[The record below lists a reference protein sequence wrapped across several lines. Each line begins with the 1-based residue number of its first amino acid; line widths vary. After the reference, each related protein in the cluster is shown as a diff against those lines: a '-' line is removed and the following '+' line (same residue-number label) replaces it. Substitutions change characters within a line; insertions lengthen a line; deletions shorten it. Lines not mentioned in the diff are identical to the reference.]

1 MMSKEIASVRD
12 GSPGT
17 DYEVGVELL
26 HDPVR
31 NKGTA
36 FTEEERDALGL
47 RGLLPPHVH
56 TMEEQVIRVMEN
68 FHREPTDLEK
78 YIQMSSLQD
87 RNETLFYRVVLDHI
101 EEMMPI
107 IYTPT
112 VGQACLE
119 YGHILRRPHGLYI
132 SANDRGRVVEV
143 LRNWPSPDVRVI
155 VVTDGERIL
164 GLGDLGAF
172 GMGIPVGKLS
182 LYTACAGVHPSLC
195 LPVMLDVG
203 TGNEPLLN
211 DVLYIGIRQRRL
223 RGEAYD
229 ALVDEFV
236 AAVQEVFP
244 HVLVQFEDFA
254 NINAFRLLTRYRDR
268 MCTFNDDIQGTGAV
282 ALAGLYS
289 ALRIKGGQLSEQ
301 TVLFQ
306 GAGEAAVGI
315 ANLIVAAMVDEGL
328 SEEEA
333 RRRCWLVDSGGL
345 VVKARAGLAEHKLP
359 YAHDHAQLPN
369 LLAAIETLQPTAI
382 VGVSGQAGTFSQPV
396 LEAMARFND
405 RPVVFALSNPTSKA
419 ECTAEQAYT
428 WTGGRAIFASG
439 SPFAPVTF
447 EGRTFVPGQG
457 NNAYVFPGVGLG
469 AIACGARLVTDEMFF
484 AAAKAL
490 AQQVSEADLEEGLIY
505 PPLAEIREVSAAIA
519 TAVAEVAYR
528 RGLAGQP
535 RPDDPRAHIEAQ
547 MYLPRYKSYV

>member
-1 MMSKEIASVRD
+1 MSKETASVRE

-17 DYEVGVELL
+17 GNEVGVELL

-36 FTEEERDALGL
+36 FTEAERDALGL
-47 RGLLPPHVH
+47 RGLLPPHIH
-56 TMEEQVIRVMEN
+56 TMEEQVIRVLEN

-112 VGQACLE
+112 VGRACQE

-132 SANDRGRVVEV
+132 SAADRGQVAEV

-195 LPVMLDVG
+195 LPITLDVG
-203 TGNEPLLN
+203 TDNERLLN

-223 RGEAYD
+223 RGEGYD
-229 ALVDEFV
+229 ALVDEFMT
-236 AAVQEVFP
+236 AVQEVFP

-254 NINAFRLLTRYRDR
+254 NVNAFRLLNRYRDR
-268 MCTFNDDIQGTGAV
+268 LCTFNDDIQGTGAV

-306 GAGEAAVGI
+306 GAGEAAIGI

-328 SEEEA
+328 SEEDA
-333 RRRCWLVDSGGL
+333 RGRCWLVDSGGL
-345 VVKARAGLAEHKLP
+345 VIKARTGLAGHKQP
-359 YAHDHAQLPN
+359 YAHDHAPLPD
-369 LLAAIETLQPTAI
+369 LLSAVEALQPSALI
-382 VGVSGQAGTFSQPV
+382 GVSGQHGMFTEAV
-396 LEAMARFND
+396 LAAMARLNE
-405 RPVVFALSNPTSKA
+405 RPIVFALSNPTSKA

-447 EGRTFVPGQG
+447 EGKTFVPGQG

-490 AQQVSEADLEEGLIY
+490 AQQVSEADLEQGLIY

-519 TAVAEVAYR
+519 TAVAEVAYQ
-528 RGLAGQP
+528 RGLAGQA
-535 RPDDPRAHIEAQ
+535 RPDDLRVHIEAQ
-547 MYLPRYKSYV
+547 MYVPRYESYV